1 MNTILITGASGR
13 VGRRT
18 AELLA
23 SRGYPLRLMTRT
35 PQRAPDLSNASVLRG
50 DFAEPTTLDAA
61 FAGVDVALVVS
72 ASGKPMERA
81 QLHQNA
87 FEAAARARVGH
98 IIYLSLQGAA
108 PSSKYPF
115 SRDHYLSEQHLAE
128 TGLAHTVLRNAFY
141 LDMFLE
147 KVDSEGVIRGPARQ
161 TRAAYVSR
169 EDAART
175 AAAVLLDPPGG
186 IHDVTGPE
194 ALSITDIAKRLSV
207 LVGRRLRY
215 QEESVESA
223 RERLGE
229 VVRESWQV
237 DLLVGWFEAIAVGE
251 LETISDTVIR
261 YTGQK
266 PFGLED
272 YFSTFPELLR
282 QLRLTLDEGSKT
294 HKT

>member
-1 MNTILITGASGR
+1 VNTILITGASGR

-50 DFAEPTTLDAA
+50 DFAEPTTLDVA

-81 QLHQNA
+81 QLHRNA
-87 FEAAARARVGH
+87 FTAAAQARVRH
-98 IIYLSLQGAA
+98 VIYLSLQGAA

-115 SRDHYLSEQHLAE
+115 SRDHYLSEQYLAA
-128 TGLAHTVLRNAFY
+128 TGLPHTILRNAFY

-147 KVDSEGVIRGPARQ
+147 KFDDEGVIRGPARQ

-175 AAAVLLDPPGG
+175 AASVLLDPPGG

-194 ALSITDIAKRLSV
+194 ALSITDIARRLSV
-207 LVGRRLRY
+207 LVFRRLRY
-215 QEESVESA
+215 QKESVASA
-223 RERLGE
+223 RERLSQ
-229 VVRESWQV
+229 VVQESWQV
-237 DLLVGWFEAIAVGE
+237 DLLVGWFEAIAAGE
-251 LETISDTVIR
+251 LEAISDTVIR
-261 YTGQK
+261 YTGRK
-266 PFGLED
+266 PLGLED
-272 YFSTFPELLR
+272 YFSSFPKLLR
-282 QLRLTLDEGSKT
+282 QLRLTLDQRSGVDEI
-294 HKT
+294 